1 MEVFSSIRHFSL
13 VTGHFPMN
21 PSEPQFWMMIA
32 SIVIAVCFIVM
43 AIALIAVAMTVRKV
57 IATVQRVEER
67 VDPLITQVNAISV
80 QGKEMSVQFTEVA
93 GNLAVATKHLAESTE
108 LIKQEVAE
116 LRSIVTHTA
125 IVARDKVELV
135 SDTIDRTHM
144 QVTDTTRFVQHK
156 IVEPAREIAAIMAGV
171 RKGLE
176 VLFAPAPKQLDRVY
190 MDEDMFIG

>member
-1 MEVFSSIRHFSL
+1 
-13 VTGHFPMN
+13 MN
-21 PSEPQFWMMIA
+21 ASDPQFWMMIA

-43 AIALIAVAMTVRKV
+43 AIALIAVAMTVRRV
-57 IATVQRVEER
+57 TATVQRVEER

-93 GNLAVATKHLAESTE
+93 TNLAIATKHLAESTE

-116 LRSIVTHTA
+116 LRSLVSSTA
-125 IVARDKVELV
+125 LVARDKVEMV
-135 SDTIDRTHM
+135 SDTIDRTHG
-144 QVTDTTRFVQHK
+144 QVVDTTEFVQRK